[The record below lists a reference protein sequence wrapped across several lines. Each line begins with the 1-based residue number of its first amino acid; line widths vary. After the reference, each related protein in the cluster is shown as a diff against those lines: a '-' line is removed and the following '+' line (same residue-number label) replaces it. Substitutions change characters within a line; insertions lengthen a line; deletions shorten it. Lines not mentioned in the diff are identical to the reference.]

1 MTAQEQKNTIQTIRE
16 CTYFQNMSDEALS
29 KLMSFSDIKTY
40 EKNSI
45 IFFQSDEP
53 KYMHI
58 LLEGNIR
65 VYKSKPSGGEVQLM
79 TSAAVTSIA
88 ELACFE
94 KIPYPANCVTITQS
108 KIMKV
113 PFETF
118 EKEFLNDPAIS
129 FGIIK
134 SLSLKLRSL
143 SNLVERELT
152 LTSEQKVAKYIVE
165 HEESIQNVKQIAI
178 ASELNITPET
188 LSRMLKKLYKQELIE
203 STSPLVISDIDG
215 LKDIYNL
222 L

>member
-1 MTAQEQKNTIQTIRE
+1 MTEKEQQETIQTIRE
-16 CTYFQNMSDEALS
+16 CTYFQNMSNESL
-29 KLMSFSDIKTY
+29 LQLLSFSDIKTY

-79 TSAAVTSIA
+79 TSSAVTSIA

-94 KIPYPANCVTITQS
+94 KIPYPANCVTLTKS
-108 KIMKV
+108 KIMRV

-118 EKEFLNDPAIS
+118 EKKFLNDPAIS
-129 FGIIK
+129 YGIIK

-165 HEESIQNVKQIAI
+165 NEEKIQNVKQITI

-188 LSRMLKKLYKQELIE
+188 LSRMLKKIHKQGLIE
-203 STSPLVISDIDG
+203 STSPLVISDIEG
-215 LKDIYNL
+215 LKEIYNL
-222 L
+222 F